1 MNTIILLCLILI
13 AAVSISYYINKE
25 GFTDISTMLT
35 TKDEAKK
42 NVAAAMDAIA
52 ANEKAIDDKA
62 VADKQ
67 LSDAIATADKAMSAA
82 DAASKKAG
90 ELLSDSTASQADK
103 DTAVAAATTAI
114 STATAATTAKATA
127 AAAATTAATAAM
139 AAAAALVTAS
149 ATAKATSVEADKA
162 ITDRI
167 ESDTQTLAGAAAAAS
182 PSRTDIVPD
191 ISISKNGQDARLL
204 QQKSEMLKDIQK
216 VVRNEI
222 LANRNTTP
230 VMDDNSCNSGC
241 DNKNDTNTNTT
252 AVVQGKE
259 YASRCHKDKTCS
271 QQPDMTQYIKKN
283 SIPCWGCSLDY

>member
-25 GFTDISTMLT
+25 GFTDISSMLT

-62 VADKQ
+62 VA
-67 LSDAIATADKAMSAA
+67 A
-82 DAASKKAG
+82 
-90 ELLSDSTASQADK
+90 
-103 DTAVAAATTAI
+103 
-114 STATAATTAKATA
+114 
-127 AAAATTAATAAM
+127 
-139 AAAAALVTAS
+139 
-149 ATAKATSVEADKA
+149 
-162 ITDRI
+162 DRI
-167 ESDTQTLAGAAAAAS
+167 ESDTQTLAGAAAS
-182 PSRTDIVPD
+182 PSRTDIDPD
-191 ISISKNGQDARLL
+191 ISISKNCQDARLL

>member
-13 AAVSISYYINKE
+13 AAVTISYYINKE
-25 GFTDISTMLT
+25 GFTDISSMLT

-67 LSDAIATADKAMSAA
+67 LSDAIATADNAMSAA

-103 DTAVAAATTAI
+103 DTATTAATTAI

-139 AAAAALVTAS
+139 AAAAALVTAT
-149 ATAKATSVEADKA
+149 ATAKATSLEADKA

-167 ESDTQTLAGAAAAAS
+167 ESDTQTLAAAAPAA

-252 AVVQGKE
+252 ATIQGKE

-271 QQPDMTQYIKKN
+271 QQPDMSQYIKKN